1 MGHNNNDLVVVGHN
15 YLDQYMTSQ
24 EEAVV
29 DHNSQGLVVMDH
41 NYQARYMMVHNS
53 QGLVATEQIGIG

>member
-1 MGHNNNDLVVVGHN
+1 MGHNNNDLVVVDHN

-24 EEAVV
+24 GEAVM
-29 DHNSQGLVVMDH
+29 GH
-41 NYQARYMMVHNS
+41 NYQARYMMVHNN